1 MFGPPEAL
9 PSGSSARLV
18 WLPLAPYRQ
27 RHRSSVG
34 EATRRTNDATEHAG
48 EDQLV
53 DRAEQVTIREPYIS
67 TGVKHGCSATLGGTV
82 SIGVGLELQPQTPGY
97 FDLGRE
103 EREAVWCEALHP
115 PEVDYITDGQVDRIA
130 SATSQ
135 AYATPEECPRA
146 HGPPRTNRG
155 RTSPFRPPIR
165 LIGSNACSDE
175 RPTPITRV
183 ETRRRPKL
191 ILLHPS
197 GVCGQTPW
205 PHR

>member
-1 MFGPPEAL
+1 MSGPTEVL
-9 PSGSSARLV
+9 PSGSSARLA

-27 RHRSSVG
+27 RVRSSVG
-34 EATRRTNDATEHAG
+34 EAPPHERRHGTCRRRPGRGSGRAGTNTRAY
-48 EDQLV
+48 V
-53 DRAEQVTIREPYIS
+53 S
-67 TGVKHGCSATLGGTV
+67 SGVKHGCLANLGGTV

-135 AYATPEECPRA
+135 AYATLRMSTRPRA
-146 HGPPRTNRG
+146 SQEQSRPYP
-155 RTSPFRPPIR
+155 PFRPPIR

-197 GVCGQTPW
+197 GVCGQTRW
-205 PHR
+205 PRR